1 MYYGTTYAH
10 SAGMSVVA
18 ILIVIAFIAAIIV
31 AVLGYKK
38 YVTGPDE
45 ARINIKDQATWG
57 PFLRFDSLLI
67 DKIVKALYL
76 FNALFIAF
84 AYVAVVIGSIYD
96 GFGAFLGTL
105 IFGFLA
111 LVVVE
116 LLVRV
121 LHESIMLSVIVARN
135 TSDIKRMMGGPQA
148 GGDVLPPMPV
158 APQPGPAPYAPAPA
172 PAPTYSDSPF
182 PMSYGAPSTSPI
194 APVAPSHLRRPSR
207 LLHPSRLLRLPHLRH
222 PRPLS
227 PPPPSSLPLSP
238 RSLSLPKSLTR
249 TWRSSRPSPRPH
261 PSPSLRRLPPS
272 FPRPSSRR
280 SGPAPTAARSSPRR
294 RTSASSAEPSS
305 TSVTFSHVSGA
316 RLPYGGWAL
325 FHILWEE
332 AACLTSTS
340 SWSCP

>member
-148 GGDVLPPMPV
+148 GGDVLPPMP
-158 APQPGPAPYAPAPA
+158 YAPA

-194 APVAPSHLRRPSR
+194 APVAPVAPAAPETLFAPAA
-207 LLHPSRLLRLPHLRH
+207 PVAPVA
-222 PRPLS
+222 PAEPEV
-227 PPPPSSLPLSP
+227 PVTPEEPAEDVEVIETVAEAAPEPEP
-238 RSLSLPKSLTR
+238 AT
-249 TWRSSRPSPRPH
+249 
-261 PSPSLRRLPPS
+261 
-272 FPRPSSRR
+272 
-280 SGPAPTAARSSPRR
+280 PAPVAPEPEQPTVRTCPNCGAVVSPTAHFCIVCG
-294 RTSASSAEPSS
+294 TK
-305 TSVTFSHVSGA
+305 
-316 RLPYGGWAL
+316 LD
-325 FHILWEE
+325 
-332 AACLTSTS
+332 
-340 SWSCP
+340 

>member
-18 ILIVIAFIAAIIV
+18 ILLVVAFIAAIIV

-121 LHESIMLSVIVARN
+121 FHESIMLSVIVARN

-148 GGDVLPPMPV
+148 GSDVLPPMPV

-172 PAPTYSDSPF
+172 PAPAPTYSDRPF
-182 PMSYGAPSTSPI
+182 PMAYDAPSTSPVAPVAPVAPAAPAAPA
-194 APVAPSHLRRPSR
+194 APVAPSAPETLIAPSAIVA
-207 LLHPSRLLRLPHLRH
+207 PVEPEE
-222 PRPLS
+222 PVAPEE
-227 PPPPSSLPLSP
+227 PDEDVEVIETVAEAAPEPEPA
-238 RSLSLPKSLTR
+238 
-249 TWRSSRPSPRPH
+249 
-261 PSPSLRRLPPS
+261 
-272 FPRPSSRR
+272 
-280 SGPAPTAARSSPRR
+280 APTPVVPEPEQPAVRTCPNCGAVVSP
-294 RTSASSAEPSS
+294 TAHFCIVCG
-305 TSVTFSHVSGA
+305 TK
-316 RLPYGGWAL
+316 LD
-325 FHILWEE
+325 
-332 AACLTSTS
+332 
-340 SWSCP
+340 

>member
-121 LHESIMLSVIVARN
+121 FHESIMLSVIVARN

-148 GGDVLPPMPV
+148 GSDVLPPMPV
-158 APQPGPAPYAPAPA
+158 APQPGPAPYVPTPA
-172 PAPTYSDSPF
+172 PAPTYSDRPY
-182 PMSYGAPSTSPI
+182 PMTYDAPSTSPF
-194 APVAPSHLRRPSR
+194 APVAPVAPVAPAAPAAPEAPAEPEV
-207 LLHPSRLLRLPHLRH
+207 LLAPEAPIE
-222 PRPLS
+222 PEAPADDVEVIETVAEAV
-227 PPPPSSLPLSP
+227 PEPEPAAPAPVVP
-238 RSLSLPKSLTR
+238 APEQPATR
-249 TWRSSRPSPRPH
+249 TCPNCGAVVS
-261 PSPSLRRLPPS
+261 
-272 FPRPSSRR
+272 
-280 SGPAPTAARSSPRR
+280 PTAHFCIVCG
-294 RTSASSAEPSS
+294 TK
-305 TSVTFSHVSGA
+305 
-316 RLPYGGWAL
+316 LD
-325 FHILWEE
+325 
-332 AACLTSTS
+332 
-340 SWSCP
+340 

>member
-194 APVAPSHLRRPSR
+194 APAAPVAPAAPAAPETLFAPAA
-207 LLHPSRLLRLPHLRH
+207 PVAPA
-222 PRPLS
+222 
-227 PPPPSSLPLSP
+227 PPAEPEVPVAPEEPAEDVEVIETVAEAVPEPEPAAPASVVPAP
-238 RSLSLPKSLTR
+238 EQPATR
-249 TWRSSRPSPRPH
+249 TCPNCGAVVS
-261 PSPSLRRLPPS
+261 
-272 FPRPSSRR
+272 
-280 SGPAPTAARSSPRR
+280 PTAHFCIVCG
-294 RTSASSAEPSS
+294 TK
-305 TSVTFSHVSGA
+305 
-316 RLPYGGWAL
+316 LD
-325 FHILWEE
+325 
-332 AACLTSTS
+332 
-340 SWSCP
+340 